1 MSQPIHPDN
10 SRPWDSQPASAQSSD
25 EPGASYGYGQAAGG
39 PSGYS
44 YPAYGDPRQQPGP
57 PTGYPQSG
65 GFPPPGQ
72 PAEPFGQAAPEYGQN
87 PPPFGQPAQYGQAPP
102 PYGQAPQQYGQ
113 PPQQYGQAPQQYG
126 QPAYGQG
133 GWAPQQPAKR
143 PVWKTVVGWIFASLA
158 ILFTLSAVSQLATGR
173 MRLGGGTAAYNV
185 GYLLGIVL
193 MIGVPALVAWLLLR
207 RKK

>member
-1 MSQPIHPDN
+1 MSQPIHPDS
-10 SRPWDSQPASAQSSD
+10 SRPWDAQPASPQSSD
-25 EPGASYGYGQAAGG
+25 ESGTSYSSGPSAGG
-39 PSGYS
+39 PYGYS
-44 YPAYGDPRQQPGP
+44 YPAFGDPRQQPGP
-57 PTGYPQSG
+57 PTGYPQG
-65 GFPPPGQ
+65 EGFPRPGQ
-72 PAEPFGQAAPEYGQN
+72 PAEPYGQAAPEYGQN

-102 PYGQAPQQYGQ
+102 PYGQPPQQYGQ
-113 PPQQYGQAPQQYG
+113 PPQQYG

-133 GWAPQQPAKR
+133 GWAPQQAAKR

-173 MRLGGGTAAYNV
+173 MRLGGGTAAYNI

-193 MIGVPALVAWLLLR
+193 IIGVPALVAWLLLR